1 MLTAAVSL
9 SDVLASLSYAL
20 DLTEGQTAGHAIRS
34 CLVAMRLAGAVGL
47 DAETRSALHYAVLLK
62 DTGGSSNAERMAA
75 LFGSDD
81 HIVKRRLRALN
92 WPRKTDAVISGI
104 RSAGIGRPLPERVRH
119 MSRIALTGSRNTRE
133 LVQLRAQRGAE
144 IARRLELPEATAQA
158 IHALDEH
165 WDGRGHPEGLV
176 GEAIPLLARIV
187 GLAQTVEVIV
197 TDRGVPSALQTIR
210 ALSGTWFDPA
220 LVETLAGWGEDDEWW
235 TRAWSDEAREMVR
248 DTEPAEAVR
257 RVDESQLDRVAESFA
272 EIVDAKTAFT
282 SGHSSRVAAYARGI
296 AEMLG
301 MDADAQRRLYRAG
314 LLHDIGKLAVSNR
327 ILEKPGPLN
336 ANERQ
341 AIVEHATR
349 TWELLS
355 RVDAFREV
363 ARLAALHHERLD
375 GSGYPWRLTR
385 PQLSAEARALAV
397 ADTFEA
403 MTSWRPYCAEVPP
416 DTAIFLL
423 KREAD
428 ERFDADAIAALE
440 RRVIDAGDQPARG
453 VGDSAPM

>member
-1 MLTAAVSL
+1 VSTAAVSL
-9 SDVLASLSYAL
+9 SDVLGSLSYAL
-20 DLTEGQTAGHAIRS
+20 DLAEGQTSGHAVRS
-34 CLVAMRLAGAVGL
+34 CLVGMRLAETLDL
-47 DAETRSALHYAVLLK
+47 DAELRSALHYALLLK

-75 LFGSDD
+75 VFGSDD

-92 WPRKTDAVISGI
+92 WPRHTDPMISNI

-119 MSRIALTGSRNTRE
+119 MGRIALTGSRNARE
-133 LVQLRAQRGAE
+133 LVRLRAERGAE
-144 IARRLELPEATAQA
+144 IARRLGLPEETAEA

-165 WDGRGHPEGLV
+165 WDGRGHPEGLR
-176 GEAIPLLARIV
+176 GPAIPFLARIA
-187 GLAQTVEVIV
+187 GLAQAAEVIV
-197 TDRGVPSALQTIR
+197 TERGVPSAIGTIR
-210 ALSGTWFDPA
+210 TLSGTWFEPT
-220 LVETLAGWGEDDEWW
+220 LVEVLAGWGDDEEWW
-235 TRAWSDEAREMVR
+235 TRAWGDEGHEMVR
-248 DTEPAEAVR
+248 ATEPAEMVR
-257 RVDESQLDRVAESFA
+257 YVDESGLDRIAETFA
-272 EIVDAKTAFT
+272 EIVDAKTGFT
-282 SGHSSRVAAYARGI
+282 SGHSSRVARYARGI

-314 LLHDIGKLAVSNR
+314 LLHDLGKLAVSNR
-327 ILEKPGPLN
+327 ILEKPGPLT
-336 ANERQ
+336 ASERQ

-355 RVDAFREV
+355 RVEAFREV
-363 ARLAALHHERLD
+363 ARLAAQHHERLD

-440 RRVIDAGDQPARG
+440 RRVADAGDEPARDP
-453 VGDSAPM
+453 GDPAPV